1 MSRVDIAAG
10 GYGTRIREFMVE
22 VGHEP
27 DFPKHL
33 LPTGGPEGETLLG
46 RIVRQSFGAPMVDS
60 VVIHANDNNAG
71 YFVSHPDVDTR
82 ADVITGNYGR
92 SLDPFFGQLVEAEE
106 RVLGCAGD
114 FYADFSWQEL
124 LSWHDAHSFAVS
136 FVVGHSAAL
145 DGGAIFDVA
154 ENGKIERLRRAKPN
168 QHELINVGIY
178 VIDPT
183 ELVIGAATRHM
194 ENTGMTDETIVNEL
208 IDLGVA
214 GAYLLEGTPYNV
226 NTASTYQA
234 LLDHTSSLSVR
245 TSQREIA

>member
-10 GYGTRIREFMVE
+10 GHGTRIREFMVE

-33 LPTGGPEGETLLG
+33 LPTGGPEDETLLG
-46 RIVRQSFGAPMVDS
+46 RIVRQSFDTPTVDD
-60 VVIHANDNNAG
+60 VIIHANSNNAG
-71 YFVSHPDVDTR
+71 YFESHPDVDPR
-82 ADVITGNYGR
+82 ADVIAGNYGR
-92 SLDPFFGQLVEAEE
+92 SLDPFFDQLVKAEE

-114 FYADFSWQEL
+114 FYADFSWQDL
-124 LSWHDAHSFAVS
+124 LEWHDAHRFAVS

-154 ENGKIERLRRAKPN
+154 KNGKIESLKRAKPD

-183 ELVIGAATRHM
+183 KVVIDAAARHM
-194 ENTGMTDETIVNEL
+194 QNASVTDETIVSEL

-214 GAYLLEGTPYNV
+214 GAYALEGTPYNV
-226 NTASTYQA
+226 NTVATYHA
-234 LLDHTSSLSVR
+234 LLDHTSSLPAR
-245 TSQREIA
+245 ATQRDIA

>member
-46 RIVRQSFGAPMVDS
+46 RIVRQSFDAPMVDD
-60 VVIHANDNNAG
+60 VIIHANSRNAR
-71 YFVSHPDVDTR
+71 YIKSHPDVDPR
-82 ADVITGNYGR
+82 ANVITGNYGR

-124 LSWHDAHSFAVS
+124 LTWHDAHSFAVS
-136 FVVGHSAAL
+136 FVVGHSSAL
-145 DGGAIFDVA
+145 DSGAIFDVA
-154 ENGKIERLRRAKPN
+154 ENGRIERLRRAEPN
-168 QHELINVGIY
+168 QNELINVGIY

-183 ELVIGAATRHM
+183 KLVIDAATRHM
-194 ENTGMTDETIVNEL
+194 NDTGMTDETIVSEL
-208 IDLGVA
+208 IDLGIA
-214 GAYLLEGTPYNV
+214 GAYALEGTPYNV
-226 NTASTYQA
+226 NTVSTYQA
-234 LLDHTSSLSVR
+234 LLDHTGSLSTR
-245 TSQREIA
+245 TAQREIA